1 MVGEG
6 GQQDR
11 LAPRRALNAK
21 LGNPGAASNTWYV
34 PSKHL
39 GGDGDATA
47 TVYTHPLGGTPPPPL
62 SRYISVTGGS

>member
-21 LGNPGAASNTWYV
+21 LGNPGAASNTRYV

-39 GGDGDATA
+39 RGDATA
-47 TVYTHPLGGTPPPPL
+47 TVYTHPLGGTPPPPM